1 MATSH
6 QRLHRG
12 AKSRWIHQIYPI
24 AAQEWK
30 AAEAIRLQE
39 VARQEAEDAVRA
51 KEIAEEAKRERRR
64 RREAG
69 LDDPFAAH

>member
-1 MATSH
+1 
-6 QRLHRG
+6 
-12 AKSRWIHQIYPI
+12 
-24 AAQEWK
+24 
-30 AAEAIRLQE
+30 
-39 VARQEAEDAVRA
+39 VARQEAEDAIRA